1 MKKIFSIAAI
11 LICFTAQAAEPAPT
25 PPGKWS
31 AKMQALYQTLS
42 ELLTDVSSDQR
53 YSDPSNRIRIR
64 TNAEKIAS
72 LSHELWKKDAPTPD
86 LDPTLPI
93 IGGFLK
99 RESRAA
105 VSALQRGDRA
115 YARSILRTIPSYC
128 IACHTRNDSGPQFKA
143 LSLEPTG
150 KTLSALERGEFF
162 MATRQYD
169 RASEEITKVVNNP
182 KLAAKDPW
190 SWRKAVQNALI
201 ISIRVKKD
209 PNRTEEIINSVIANA
224 NELSQSKTDA
234 QAWKISVQDWKNEP
248 KQKAMTEAGLR
259 AEAMRLMSKAREI
272 QQYPMDRTADVAYL
286 RASAAA
292 HDLLQVTKD
301 PQTTADALLLVG
313 LSYEV
318 INPLRGET
326 LHQIYY
332 ESCIRKAPHSDIA
345 GLCYKRIED
354 SIILSFSGSVGT
366 DVPEDVTAHLA
377 ELRKLANKNQDVTPS
392 GKPNRIQ

>member
-1 MKKIFSIAAI
+1 VKKAFCIAA
-11 LICFTAQAAEPAPT
+11 LMVCFMAQAAETAPAASS
-25 PPGKWS
+25 KWS
-31 AKMQALYQTLS
+31 SKMRTLYQTLS
-42 ELLTDVSSDQR
+42 ELLSDVTSDQR
-53 YSDPSNRIRIR
+53 YADPANKNRILS
-64 TNAEKIAS
+64 NAEKIAS
-72 LSHELWKKDAPTPD
+72 LSHELWKKDAPAPD

-105 VSALQRGDRA
+105 VSALKRGDRA

-128 IACHTRNDSGPQFKA
+128 IACHTRNDSGPQFK
-143 LSLEPTG
+143 SLAFEPTG
-150 KTLSALERGEFF
+150 KTLTPLERGEFF

-169 RASEEITKVVNNP
+169 RAADEISKAVNNP

-190 SWRKAVQNALI
+190 SWRKAIQNALI
-201 ISIRVKKD
+201 ISVRVKKD
-209 PNRTEEIINSVIANA
+209 PNLTEEIINSVIANA
-224 NELSQSKTDA
+224 DELSQTKRDA
-234 QAWKISVQDWKNEP
+234 KAWKSSVQDWKNEQ

-259 AEAMRLMSKAREI
+259 AEAMRLMSKAREF
-272 QQYPMDRTADVAYL
+272 QEYPMDRTADVLYL

-301 PQTTADALLLVG
+301 PNNTADALLLAG

-345 GLCYKRIED
+345 GLCYKRLED
-354 SIILSFSGSVGT
+354 SVILSYSGSAGI
-366 DVPEDVTAHLA
+366 DVPEDVTEHLA
-377 ELRKLANKNQDVTPS
+377 ELRKAAKKNSDTSAKPS
-392 GKPNRIQ
+392 AEKP